1 MNDDEKLAPEEVL
14 SQEATN
20 SLDIQK
26 LQEEIEE
33 SSNNFFAETN
43 NKKKLNKLIDERD
56 GLNNSVRLFNR
67 KMLG

>member
-1 MNDDEKLAPEEVL
+1 MEEQL
-14 SQEATN
+14 RKRLTELNEQIST
-20 SLDIQK
+20 